1 MSAIV
6 GIDLGTT
13 NSAVGVMVDGK
24 PVLISSS
31 VGSNLT
37 ESVVGVD
44 ESGEILVGSAAKEH
58 QVLNP
63 NQCASCFKRQMGT
76 DWSVQV
82 GKHRFSA
89 VQLSSFILK
98 SLKADAEAYLK
109 TEVDRAVIT
118 VPAYFNNQ
126 QRQATIEAGKL
137 AGFKVE
143 RIVNEPTAA
152 ALAYGVHETE
162 AEKTI
167 AVFDLGGGTFDI
179 SIVDF
184 FEGAVEVR
192 ASAGE
197 AILGGEDFTRSLAR
211 TILAKRSVM
220 FEHAEIKMP
229 AMVSRLVQQCEK
241 AKRSLSKNEST
252 EILLPDEKGNL
263 NADGDKF
270 TIDRKM
276 LMEACEQLLE
286 RIGIPVRRAMGDA
299 KIKRQDLDQVILVG
313 GATRM
318 PLIIEMAKEYLGQ
331 HPTGEIN
338 PDEVVALGATIQ
350 AGLINDDAGLEDMVV
365 VDVAPFTLGVEIS
378 KELGQETRSGYFL
391 PIINR
396 NTVIPTS
403 RSHSLATLSPNQIEV
418 SLNVYQGEGRMVKDN
433 LLLGELKVKGIPRG
447 PAGQEIEVRF
457 TYDSNGVLEV
467 ETTIAKTKKKKRLVI
482 TKHAGHLSKKELQS
496 ALTAMEKLKIH
507 PREKNANRFMIKRAE
522 RLFQELPTMLRDQ
535 LDMYLDVFESA
546 LDSQDPNEIESV
558 RSQLEMFLSVYDP
571 LDDDSD
577 DHEDV

>member
-1 MSAIV
+1 MS
-6 GIDLGTT
+6 
-13 NSAVGVMVDGK
+13 
-24 PVLISSS
+24 P
-31 VGSNLT
+31 
-37 ESVVGVD
+37 
-44 ESGEILVGSAAKEH
+44 AK
-58 QVLNP
+58 
-63 NQCASCFKRQMGT
+63 
-76 DWSVQV
+76 SVQV

-98 SLKADAEAYLK
+98 SLKADAEAFLK
-109 TEVDRAVIT
+109 TEVERAVIT

-152 ALAYGVHETE
+152 ALAYGVHETD

-252 EILLPDEKGNL
+252 EILLPDDKGNL

-270 TIDRKM
+270 TVDRKM
-276 LMEACEQLLE
+276 LMEACGTLLE

-318 PLIIEMAKEYLGQ
+318 PLIIKLAKEYLGQ
-331 HPTGEIN
+331 HP
-338 PDEVVALGATIQ
+338 
-350 AGLINDDAGLEDMVV
+350 
-365 VDVAPFTLGVEIS
+365 
-378 KELGQETRSGYFL
+378 SGYFL

-403 RSHSLATLSPNQIEV
+403 RSHSLATLSPNQVEV

-467 ETTIAKTKKKKRLVI
+467 ETTIVKTKKKKRLVI
-482 TKHAGHLSKKELQS
+482 TKHAGHLSKKELQN

-522 RLFQELPTMLRDQ
+522 RLFQELPSMLRDQ

-558 RSQLEMFLSVYDP
+558 RSQLEMFLSVHDP
-571 LDDDSD
+571 VDDSD